1 LSGRTNSKKIA
12 SGARRL
18 KQNVKTAKGRK
29 IASTRWLS
37 RHINDPFVIQSK
49 QDHYRSRAAYKL
61 LAIDDKFNLLKRCR
75 CVIDLGAAPGG
86 WSQVVR
92 RRAPNATIIAID
104 LQEIEPIDGIVCM
117 QADFLS
123 EDTILQLQETFKGN
137 TPDLILSD
145 MASKSCGD
153 KGLDHLRI
161 MNLVQEAWKFAARN
175 LAVGGSFVA
184 KILQGGNEKDLMLE
198 LRKYFNEVKFFKP
211 EASYSDSSEI
221 YLIARQ
227 LIKSID

>member
-1 LSGRTNSKKIA
+1 LSDRTSSKKIA
-12 SGARRL
+12 SSARRL

-49 QDHYRSRAAYKL
+49 QDQYRSRAAYKL
-61 LAIDDKFNLLKRCR
+61 LAIDDKFNLLKRYR

-92 RRAPNATIIAID
+92 RRAPDAVVVAID
-104 LQEIEPIDGIVCM
+104 LQEIEPLNGVICM

-123 EDTILQLQETFKGN
+123 ENTVLQLKQTLRGSA
-137 TPDLILSD
+137 PDLILSD

-161 MNLVQEAWKFAARN
+161 MNLVQEAWRFAARN

-184 KILQGGNEKDLMLE
+184 KILQGGNEKELMLE
-198 LRKYFNEVKFFKP
+198 MRQYFKEVKFFKP

-221 YLIARQ
+221 YLIAKQ
-227 LIKSID
+227 LKKIY